1 MCSGK
6 CSRVIAGSLYPLV
19 LLSIICNIMLFF
31 PGWDVKYAK
40 EGHVTEEVKYLG
52 GIAGGGILVLV
63 AALYIQV
70 TGEHGCCGNRLGM
83 FFSII
88 FAAVGAAGG
97 LYSFIVAALG
107 LANGPLCYN
116 GKEWITPFKNSSNDA
131 DLTKISNQC
140 TEPKNVVMFNTAL
153 FITLMAASCLQ
164 VLLCAIQAINGLVGC
179 LCGACNKKEEASD
192 QSYRM

>member
-19 LLSIICNIMLFF
+19 LLSILCNTMLFF
-31 PGWDVKYAK
+31 RGWDVKYAK

-116 GKEWITPFKNSSNDA
+116 SKEWITPFKNSSNYVS
-131 DLTKISNQC
+131 LTKSDHQC
-140 TEPKNVVMFNTAL
+140 IEPKNVVMFDTVL
-153 FITLMAASCLQ
+153 FIALMAASCLQ
-164 VLLCAIQAINGLVGC
+164 VLLCAIQVINGLVGC
-179 LCGACNKKEEASD
+179 LCGTCNKKEEASN
-192 QSYRM
+192 Q